1 MHQGKYV
8 FSQIMELVP
17 WKRFQTCVN
26 RYKGDYRI
34 QGFKCSDY
42 FKVMAFAQLTYRES
56 LRDIVNCLRA
66 VPEKCYHLGICN
78 NLSRNNLSNATQH
91 RDWRIFSDF
100 AQVLIETAHELY
112 QEDNNPVNLKA
123 PVFALDSST
132 IDLCLSLFP
141 WSPFRSTKAAVKLH
155 TLLNL
160 QGNIPDFI
168 LISDGKMHDVNILDY
183 LNFIA
188 GAYYVMDRG
197 YLDFERLYSLNQ
209 SKAFFV
215 TRAKRNTKLTRRY
228 SRPVDKSTGVQCDQ
242 VVVLARQNSYESYP
256 ESLRRIRFYDPARD
270 KQLVF
275 LTNNMT
281 LPAKTIADLYKSRW
295 RVELFFK
302 WIKQHLRIK
311 TFYGISENA
320 VKSQIW
326 IGICVYLLAAILKK
340 KLHLTQTLHQILQI
354 LSLTQFEKT
363 PILSLFEQRNYKNV
377 SMPICKPLTLFDL

>member
-1 MHQGKYV
+1 
-8 FSQIMELVP
+8 MELVP
-17 WKRFQTCVN
+17 WRRFQTCVN
-26 RYKGDYRI
+26 RYNGDYHTKE
-34 QGFKCSDY
+34 FKCSDY
-42 FKVMAFAQLTYRES
+42 FKIMAFAQLTYRES
-56 LRDIVNCLRA
+56 LRDIVNCLKA
-66 VPEKCYHLGICN
+66 VPEKFYHLGISD
-78 NLSRNNLSNATQH
+78 NLSRSNLSKANQR

-100 AQVLIETAHELY
+100 AQVLIKIAHDLY
-112 QEDNNPVNLKA
+112 RQDSNPVDLKA

-141 WSPFRSTKAAVKLH
+141 WAPFRKTKAAVKLH

-168 LISDGKMHDVNILDY
+168 LISDGKMHDVNVLDY

-197 YLDFERLYSLNQ
+197 YLDFARLYKLNQ

-215 TRAKRNTKLTRRY
+215 TRAKRNTKMSRRF

-242 VVVLARQNSYESYP
+242 VVVLEREESYELYP
-256 ESLRRIRFYDPARD
+256 DSFRRIRFYDSLRN
-270 KQLVF
+270 KRMVF

-311 TFYGISENA
+311 AFYGLSENA

-326 IGICVYLLAAILKK
+326 IGICVYLLAAIMKK
-340 KLHLTQTLHQILQI
+340 KLNLTQTLYQILQV
-354 LSLTQFEKT
+354 LSLTQFEKM
-363 PILSLFEQRNYKNV
+363 PILSLFEKGNCKNIN
-377 SMPICKPLTLFDL
+377 MRPANTLTLFDL